1 MTSPITH
8 SFSTALSALKAG
20 GTVQRLG
27 WNGSGLTVKMQV
39 PDEGSMNTLP
49 YLYIQYPLT
58 SKTTPGARGPW
69 VPSSSDLF
77 AEDWII
83 VLPERSDSST

>member
-1 MTSPITH
+1 MSNTNLT
-8 SFSTALSALKAG
+8 FSDALIAVKQGKKIARS
-20 GTVQRLG
+20 G
-27 WNGSGLTVKMQV
+27 WNGNNLTVQV
-39 PDEGSMNTLP
+39 QYPDEGSMNTLP

-77 AEDWII
+77 AEDWVI
-83 VLPERSDSST
+83 VE